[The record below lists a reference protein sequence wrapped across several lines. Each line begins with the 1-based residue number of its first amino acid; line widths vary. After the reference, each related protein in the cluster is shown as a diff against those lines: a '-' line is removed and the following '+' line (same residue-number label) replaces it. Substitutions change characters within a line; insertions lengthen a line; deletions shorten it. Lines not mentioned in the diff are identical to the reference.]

1 MFVPFFRKNAY
12 TVSRCSLVHKWERV
26 FFLLV
31 IDKTHKLHNHRSFVQ
46 NFHTTKGTPEGMTGH
61 GWIGITL
68 LSKKKT
74 VVNALLLTFRP
85 FLELLYV
92 LL

>member
-1 MFVPFFRKNAY
+1 
-12 TVSRCSLVHKWERV
+12 
-26 FFLLV
+26 
-31 IDKTHKLHNHRSFVQ
+31 
-46 NFHTTKGTPEGMTGH
+46 MTGH

-68 LSKKKT
+68 LSEKKT

>member
-1 MFVPFFRKNAY
+1 
-12 TVSRCSLVHKWERV
+12 
-26 FFLLV
+26 
-31 IDKTHKLHNHRSFVQ
+31 
-46 NFHTTKGTPEGMTGH
+46 MTGH